1 MLNAKE
7 GQTYVCKRDD
17 LEWWTVCKE
26 YKIQAFSNGELYIT
40 DDEGANWY
48 LSNDKKLND
57 LFELNDVFELKEQPF
72 DLNKLTTAQLKEHVG
87 LLEDK
92 EKAESSLNEFIER
105 MSK

>member
-1 MLNAKE
+1 MNTLEVKE

-48 LSNDKKLND
+48 LPNDEL
-57 LFELNDVFELKEQPF
+57 LNDVFKLKEQPF
-72 DLNKLTTAQLKEHVG
+72 DLNKLTTAQLKEYVG

-92 EKAESSLNEFIER
+92 EKAESSLKEFIER